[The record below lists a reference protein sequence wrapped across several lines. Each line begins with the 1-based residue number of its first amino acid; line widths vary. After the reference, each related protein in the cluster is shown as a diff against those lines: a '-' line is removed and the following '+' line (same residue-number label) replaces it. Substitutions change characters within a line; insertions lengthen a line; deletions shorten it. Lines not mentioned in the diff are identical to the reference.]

1 MLKFYKAFL
10 FLFVLNGA
18 ILLLS
23 LLVLDLRFLIPVLG
37 LILAFNAFLGLFVPL
52 YLTRHFCFS
61 VFPKDDFYGISGLFK
76 QIQQKHHGSRLQLL
90 KSPEAFCLYWAS
102 WDGPKVALSEE
113 FLENF
118 SAKEQEIFLSYVF
131 QLEKSGELLLLSLF
145 SAFLFLFQKGAGVLS
160 YPLVSLRL
168 SSKRSVGQ
176 SFRLKQ
182 PINQGSDRGFD
193 REMARRFDK
202 ASLWLLSLFMKG
214 FLYSAD
220 QNLYPSNQAT
230 AEEKSQQAQ
239 FLWRLDSWA
248 RFQKG
253 PLLPLFLAPL
263 GLVKPLNT
271 ELLGYFPPHKG
282 SNKKADWEI
291 SSLIFEG
298 NAPLVI
304 GNKKV
309 KYDRK

>member
-61 VFPKDDFYGISGLFK
+61 VFPKDDFYGISGLFE

-160 YPLVSLRL
+160 YPLVSLRFRR
-168 SSKRSVGQ
+168 RS
-176 SFRLKQ
+176 LKPKKPQ
-182 PINQGSDRGFD
+182 NPPSGRNFD
-193 REMARRFDK
+193 R
-202 ASLWLLSLFMKG
+202 ASLWLFSLFMKG

-220 QNLYPSNQAT
+220 QKLYPSGPSE
-230 AEEKSQQAQ
+230 EEKSQQAR

-263 GLVKPLNT
+263 GLAKPLNT
-271 ELLGYFPPHKG
+271 ELLGYFPPIKPRI
-282 SNKKADWEI
+282 KK
-291 SSLIFEG
+291 LIGKF
-298 NAPLVI
+298 PP
-304 GNKKV
+304 
-309 KYDRK
+309 